1 MAILRY
7 PLKNPVT
14 DGDGI
19 DDHPTPATDYIMIRR
34 QRVAYKDNGHETF
47 YSRKTPGNRQK
58 VVKHPDTAYIAIPAQ
73 VQTSYGPAYKRS
85 DIGVGGVAAMSMLGS
100 GKDFKDLSS
109 VLQDAAGAALPEFST
124 NAMLSLVNGFTGFL
138 GLQGS
143 LDMNTIEA
151 LGAGRIYNPYSEQIF
166 QGLSFRTHS
175 FAFKFVSKS
184 RKESEEVK
192 AIIDYLKTGTLP
204 QIQSANFDK
213 RLVNN
218 SKSFKFPTKK
228 VDDKE
233 TPGQNIQR
241 VGDSDI
247 FKSSFFKEYNKGYAK
262 SDRYLTIPDQYQLRF
277 VRFGRG
283 GANQSTRRRDLHFKI
298 YPSVCTG
305 ISVNYTPDQ
314 QYKSFKNP
322 SRNGVDAP
330 AITLSMTFTETR
342 LLTASDAA
350 AGY

>member
-7 PLKNPVT
+7 PLKNPVEH
-14 DGDGI
+14 GHGI

-34 QRVAYKDNGHETF
+34 QRVAYKDSGHETF

-58 VVKHPDTAYIAIPAQ
+58 VVQHPDTAYIAIPAQ

-85 DIGVGGVAAMSMLGS
+85 DIGVGGVAAMNILGS
-100 GKDFKDLSS
+100 GKDFKDLTKS
-109 VLQDAAGAALPEFST
+109 LQDAATAALPEFST

-151 LGAGRIYNPYSEQIF
+151 LGAGRIFNPYSEQIF

-218 SKSFKFPTKK
+218 SDSFKFPSKK
-228 VDDKE
+228 VDGKKQSGQKIGRDK
-233 TPGQNIQR
+233 
-241 VGDSDI
+241 SDI
-247 FKSSFFKEYNKGYAK
+247 FKKGFFKEYNKGYAK

-283 GANQSTRRRDLHFKI
+283 GANQSSRRRDLHFKI

-342 LLTASDAA
+342 LLTASDVA